1 MTAIRAAAF
10 VATAALTAFGLAC
23 DRPLEIPPTPTP
35 VSLAGLAVVELAADV
50 WLTDVFGD
58 QGVGTGQDGELYL
71 VNVKTGETRQ
81 LTNDGHWKGWAVLSA
96 DYVAWTDERRQIVL
110 PGDIVPASIADDIF
124 VLDLNTGEQRSITD
138 EPAERYALQGGRTA
152 NSSSI

>member
-81 LTNDGHWKGWAVLSA
+81 LTNDGHWKRAGPSSPPTTSRGRMNAGRS
-96 DYVAWTDERRQIVL
+96 YC
-110 PGDIVPASIADDIF
+110 PATSF
-124 VLDLNTGEQRSITD
+124 RPVSLTTYSCST
-138 EPAERYALQGGRTA
+138 
-152 NSSSI
+152 